1 MDDFYTKTQGWAMD
15 LEFKPNMQEAMQRV
29 YAWYQ
34 GELMDRPPIR
44 FSRHN
49 AEYELRQR
57 SRTWPTLKDRW
68 FDTEYQVGDFI
79 EQALAMRFNAETFP
93 VFWPNL
99 GPNVFAACYTGVDYE
114 FGEVTAWTTAE
125 QAGAS
130 DYDFDYTPPTID
142 WDSEYIHKLDEMTDY
157 ALELAKGRFLVG
169 YTDIHPGM
177 DWTVAIKGNDA
188 MLIGLV
194 EDPEAV
200 LALAHAAEADF
211 AKFYNRYHDKL
222 RAAEQPSVTWL
233 NVPSYGR
240 MHVPSA
246 DFSTMIS
253 DEHFDEFCR
262 PALERECLQMT
273 HNVFHVDGKG
283 VARHTDSILTLPNL
297 QGIQWVHGV
306 GDDAPIMQWVPYIQ
320 KVQDAG
326 KGIMI
331 DITPDELDPIMAALK
346 PEGLYLCIATES
358 EDQEHEIIDKTLHWG
373 QTPAVAVPGH
383 PG

>member
-1 MDDFYTKTQGWAMD
+1 MDDFYAVNNGWAMD
-15 LEFKPNMQEAMQRV
+15 LEFKPNMAEAMQRV

-49 AEYELRQR
+49 AEYELRER

-68 FDTEYQVGDFI
+68 FDTEYQVNDFI
-79 EQALAMRFNAETFP
+79 EQAKAMRFNAETFP

-99 GPNVFAACYTGVDYE
+99 GPNVFAACYSGVNYQ

-125 QAGAS
+125 QAGSS
-130 DYDFDYTPPTID
+130 DFEFDYAAPTID
-142 WDSEYIHKLDEMTDY
+142 WDSQYIHKLDEMTDY
-157 ALELAKGRFLVG
+157 ALEVGKDRFMVG

-194 EDPEAV
+194 EDPDAV

-211 AKFYNRYHDKL
+211 AEFYNRYHDKL
-222 RAAEQPSVTWL
+222 RAAGQPSVTWL

-246 DFSTMIS
+246 DFSSMIS
-253 DEHFDEFCR
+253 TEHFDEFCR
-262 PALERECLQMT
+262 PSIERECLQMT

-283 VARHTDSILTLPNL
+283 VARHTDSILMLPNL

-306 GDDAPIMQWVPYIQ
+306 GDDAPIMQWVPYIK

-326 KGIMI
+326 RGILI
-331 DITPDELDPIMAALK
+331 DITPAELDPIMAALK
-346 PEGLYLCIATES
+346 PDGLYLCIATES
-358 EDQEHEIIDKTLHWG
+358 EAQELDIIEKTLHWG
-373 QTPAVAVPGH
+373 
-383 PG
+383 